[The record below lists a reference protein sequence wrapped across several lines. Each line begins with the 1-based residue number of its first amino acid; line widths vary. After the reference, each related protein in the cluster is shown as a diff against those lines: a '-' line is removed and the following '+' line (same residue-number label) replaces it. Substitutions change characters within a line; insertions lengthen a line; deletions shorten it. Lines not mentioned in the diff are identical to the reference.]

1 MGARTLLIVTAVLE
15 TATGVALLF
24 SPPLVAQ
31 LLLGA
36 SLDEPA
42 ALIIGRMTGAAL
54 LALGVACWLA
64 REEGARRG
72 GRALIAAALL
82 YNVAAFAVLAH
93 AGAGVKLA
101 GIMLWP
107 AVALHAALAAWCVA
121 SWRSRP
127 VVAG

>member
-24 SPPLVAQ
+24 STPLVAQ

-54 LALGVACWLA
+54 LAFGVACWLA
-64 REEGARRG
+64 REDGARRA
-72 GRALIAAALL
+72 GRPLIAAALL
-82 YNVAAFAVLAH
+82 YNVAAVAVLAH
-93 AGAGVKLA
+93 AGAGMKLA
-101 GIMLWP
+101 GILLWP
-107 AVALHAALAAWCVA
+107 AVALHAALAVWCVA
-121 SWRSRP
+121 SWRSGP
-127 VVAG
+127 IVAG